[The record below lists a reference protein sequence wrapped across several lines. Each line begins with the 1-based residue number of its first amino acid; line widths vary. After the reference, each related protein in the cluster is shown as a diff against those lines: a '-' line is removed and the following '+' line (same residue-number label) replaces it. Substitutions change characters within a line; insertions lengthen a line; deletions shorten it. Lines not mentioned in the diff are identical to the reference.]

1 MIMTMLDQGAGGGGT
16 STYADGL
23 LNDWTDKD
31 GRKHRGL
38 IDKEHDI
45 YKGYDEIYPN
55 AVNKLRL
62 LSPKK
67 YRTQMV
73 EEFIEL
79 IDLSVIKFPYEY
91 KQEFISMAKQIDEEN
106 QQMES
111 YKYENAEKTTR
122 TYALSKEKEN
132 DPNFHDDRFYTII
145 MLAHYLYGLRRGQ
158 TVQSTPQEKFDY
170 NSAPSCVS
178 NIDF

>member
-1 MIMTMLDQGAGGGGT
+1 MTT
-16 STYADGL
+16 
-23 LNDWTDKD
+23 
-31 GRKHRGL
+31 
-38 IDKEHDI
+38 
-45 YKGYDEIYPN
+45 
-55 AVNKLRL
+55 
-62 LSPKK
+62 
-67 YRTQMV
+67 
-73 EEFIEL
+73 EEFIAL
-79 IDLSVIKFPYEY
+79 HSIDIIKNEITAIY
-91 KQEFISMAKQIDEEN
+91 N
-106 QQMES
+106 
-111 YKYENAEKTTR
+111 YENAEKTTR

>member
-1 MIMTMLDQGAGGGGT
+1 MEYYQLSTEEIIALQSIDIMK
-16 STYADGL
+16 
-23 LNDWTDKD
+23 N
-31 GRKHRGL
+31 
-38 IDKEHDI
+38 
-45 YKGYDEIYPN
+45 EIT
-55 AVNKLRL
+55 A
-62 LSPKK
+62 
-67 YRTQMV
+67 
-73 EEFIEL
+73 I
-79 IDLSVIKFPYEY
+79 
-91 KQEFISMAKQIDEEN
+91 
-106 QQMES
+106 